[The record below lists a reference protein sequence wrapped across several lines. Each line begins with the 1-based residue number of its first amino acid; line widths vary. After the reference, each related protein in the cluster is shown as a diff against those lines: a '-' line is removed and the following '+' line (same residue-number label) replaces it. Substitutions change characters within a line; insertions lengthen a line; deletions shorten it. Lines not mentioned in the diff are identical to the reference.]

1 MKPLL
6 NAKGIYIVA
15 SPFTL
20 PNGVEYQCTGI
31 IDIQT
36 LVSEGQ
42 DVYTDLYAA
51 NGLDATTYTTDLN
64 NDVSIVSLT
73 NTVDNSVYQL
83 PDSYITAMPSVATIP
98 YSRIILSA
106 DLGPL
111 PDDLTLDS
119 ALGQVSD
126 VLSDVIGITPVVL
139 QHRVSVAEPV
149 TINEHQIL
157 EQNRIDAI
165 NIRSTA
171 YAQIQ
176 HLTDLIAEKDAKIQ
190 LLEDALVSLQ

>member
-15 SPFTL
+15 DPFTL
-20 PNGVEYQCTGI
+20 SNGVEYQCTGI

-36 LVSEGQ
+36 LVYEGV
-42 DVYTDLYAA
+42 DVYTDLYAD
-51 NGLDATTYTTDLN
+51 NGLDSTVYTTDLN
-64 NDVSIVSLT
+64 NNVSIVSLT

-126 VLSDVIGITPVVL
+126 VLSDVIGISPVVL
-139 QHRVSVAEPV
+139 QHRVSVTEPV
-149 TINEHQIL
+149 TVNEHLIL
-157 EQNRIDAI
+157 EQNRTDAI
-165 NIRSTA
+165 SARSTP

-190 LLEDALVSLQ
+190 LLENALISLQ